1 MIYSDLTRES
11 WRAMRTNRMR
21 TALTMLGMMIGV
33 GAVVAMLAV
42 GNGARAS
49 VNDVI
54 SSLGSNMLVVISGA
68 TTSGGLHV
76 ATGTTPTLHLTDANA
91 ISQLPGVAAVAPDS
105 PQAEQIVYGAN
116 NWSTSVL
123 GTSPDYL
130 QIRDWPLV
138 RGSNFSPSDMRS
150 AARVAILGQTTAQNL
165 FGDANP
171 VGRIIRISRSPYQ
184 VIGLLASKGQSFGGQ
199 DQDDTVLIPI
209 TTAQRKLFGAQ
220 FGDTVRSIMV
230 QAEGPELLGPVQDE
244 VNALLR
250 QRHHISPGQ
259 DPDFNIRNL
268 TEFANAAASTTR
280 VMSLLL
286 GLIASI
292 SLIVG
297 GIGIM
302 NIMLVSVTER
312 TREVGLRMAVGAR
325 PADILEQFLME
336 AVLVSFAG
344 CLAGIL
350 LGVACVLIVNRLF
363 AMHGIVTA
371 GSVLLAV
378 LVSVAVGTFFGFYP
392 ARKASRLEPIEA
404 LRYQ

>member
-1 MIYSDLTRES
+1 MIYSELMRES

-21 TALTMLGMMIGV
+21 TALTMLGMLIGV

-54 SSLGSNMLVVISGA
+54 ASLGSNMLVVISGA

-76 ATGTTPTLHLTDANA
+76 ATGSTPTLHLADADA
-91 ISQLPGVAAVAPDS
+91 IGRLPGVEAVAPNS
-105 PQAEQIVYGAN
+105 QQAGQIVYGAN

-138 RGSNFSPSDMRS
+138 RGSNFSPSDMRG
-150 AARVAILGQTTAQNL
+150 AARVAILGQTVAQNL

-171 VGRIIRISRSPYQ
+171 VGRVIRISRSPYQ
-184 VIGLLASKGQSFGGQ
+184 VIGLLTPKGQSFGGQ
-199 DQDDTVLIPI
+199 DQDDTVLVPI

-230 QAEGPELLGPVQDE
+230 QAEGADLLGPVQDE

-250 QRHHISPGQ
+250 QRHHVPPGQ

-350 LGVACVLIVNRLF
+350 LGIACVLVVNRLF

-392 ARKASRLEPIEA
+392 ARKASLLEPIEA
-404 LRYQ
+404 LRFQ

>member
-1 MIYSDLTRES
+1 MISVELLRES
-11 WRAMRTNRMR
+11 YRAMRVNRMR

-49 VNDVI
+49 VNAVI
-54 SSLGSNMLVVISGA
+54 ASLGSNMLMVISGA
-68 TTSGGLHV
+68 VTSGGLHV
-76 ATGTTPTLHLTDANA
+76 ARGATPTLHLTDADA
-91 ISQLPGVAAVAPDS
+91 ITHLPGVSAVAPGS
-105 PQAEQIVYGAN
+105 MQAEQVVFGAN

-123 GTSPDYL
+123 GTDPEYL
-130 QIRDWPLV
+130 QIRDWPLAS
-138 RGSNFSPSDMRS
+138 GSNFSATDMRS
-150 AARVAILGQTTAQNL
+150 AARVAILGQTVAQNL
-165 FGDANP
+165 FGNADP
-171 VGRIIRISRSPYQ
+171 VGQTIRIGQGPFQ
-184 VIGLLASKGQSFGGQ
+184 VIGLLAPKGQSFGGQ
-199 DQDDTVLIPI
+199 DQDDTVLVPI

-220 FGDTVRSIMV
+220 FGDTVRYIMV
-230 QAEGPELLGPVQDE
+230 QAQGPELLAPVQAE
-244 VNALLR
+244 ITALLR
-250 QRHHISPGQ
+250 QRHHIPPGQ
-259 DPDFNIRNL
+259 DQDFDVRNL
-268 TEFANAAASTTR
+268 TQFAEAAASTTR
-280 VMSLLL
+280 IMSLLL

-292 SLIVG
+292 SLVVG

-325 PADILEQFLME
+325 PADILQQFLME

-344 CLAGIL
+344 CLVGL
-350 LGVACVLIVNRLF
+350 VLGVASVLLVNRLF
-363 AMHGIVTA
+363 AMHSLVTA

-378 LVSVAVGTFFGFYP
+378 LVSVAVGVFFGFYP

>member
-1 MIYSDLTRES
+1 MIYTELLRES
-11 WRAMRTNRMR
+11 ARAMRSNRMR
-21 TALTMLGMMIGV
+21 TVLTMLGMMIGV

-49 VNDVI
+49 VNAVI
-54 SSLGSNMLVVISGA
+54 ASLGSNMLVVISGA
-68 TTSGGLHV
+68 VTSGGLHV
-76 ATGTTPTLHLTDANA
+76 ARGTTPTLHLTDADA
-91 ISQLPGVAAVAPDS
+91 IAGLPGVLAVAPGS
-105 PQAEQIVYGAN
+105 AQGAQVVFGAG

-123 GTSPDYL
+123 GTTPDYL
-130 QIRDWPLV
+130 KIRDWPLAH
-138 RGSNFSPSDMRS
+138 GSNFSSADMRS
-150 AARVAILGQTTAQNL
+150 AARVAILGQTVAQNL
-165 FGDANP
+165 FGNANP
-171 VGRIIRISRSPYQ
+171 VGQTLRIARSPYE
-184 VIGLLASKGQSFGGQ
+184 VIGLLSAKGQSFNGQ
-199 DQDDTVLIPI
+199 DQDDTVLVPV

-220 FGDTVRSIMV
+220 FGDTVRQIMV
-230 QAEGPELLGPVQDE
+230 QAQGADVLGSVQDE
-244 VNALLR
+244 VNTLLL
-250 QRHHISPGQ
+250 QRHHIGPGQ

-292 SLIVG
+292 SLVVG
-297 GIGIM
+297 GIGMM

-325 PADILEQFLME
+325 PVDILQQFLME
-336 AVLVSFAG
+336 ALLVSLGG

-350 LGVACVLIVNRLF
+350 LGVACVLVVNRVF
-363 AMHGIVTA
+363 AMHSLVTV

-378 LVSVAVGTFFGFYP
+378 LVSLAVGTFFGFYP